1 MVQFLQIQ
9 MGCTIHHTVENHI
22 CEFASLV
29 EPQRQAESFFLG
41 RLTNYGAWAKPRS
54 IPAPFFPFCQGPNG
68 K

>member
-9 MGCTIHHTVENHI
+9 MGCTIHHTVENQI

-29 EPQRQAESFFLG
+29 EPQHRAGFSSLG
-41 RLTNYGAWAKPRS
+41 RLTKYGARAKPGS
-54 IPAPFFPFCQGPNG
+54 NPTLKG

>member
-9 MGCTIHHTVENHI
+9 MGCTIYHTIENQI

-29 EPQRQAESFFLG
+29 ETQRRVGFSSLG
-41 RLTNYGAWAKPRS
+41 RLTKYGAQAELGRN
-54 IPAPFFPFCQGPNG
+54 PAPKG